1 MQDGTRQYKQG
12 IYIATHSFTFEECV
26 FLSDILYRKYK
37 LKSTVIK
44 TGEFN
49 QWRIS
54 IWKECM
60 ITLVSI
66 IKPYIIEE
74 MKYKFIDY
82 I

>member
-1 MQDGTRQYKQG
+1 MQDVSRQYKQG

-26 FLSDILYRKYK
+26 FLSDVLFRKYK

-49 QWRIS
+49 KWRIS
-54 IWKECM
+54 IWKEFM